1 MPVSLRARNVIASS
15 TLAITARAK
24 ELKAQGH
31 DVVSFAAGEPDFDT
45 PDFIKKAA
53 IEAIQKGLTKY
64 TPSSGTIELREAI
77 AKKFLKDNHLS
88 YQAKDQI
95 VVSCGAK
102 HCLYNLMQ
110 ALVDPGDE
118 VLIPAPYWVSYP
130 EMVKLA
136 GATPK
141 YLFTTQETS
150 FKITARQL
158 EENISPNTKI
168 LILNSPSNPTG
179 TVYARKELEA
189 IAEICVKR
197 NIVVISDEIYEKLC
211 YTKEPFTSIGSLNKD
226 IYNLT
231 VTVNGVSKSYAMT
244 GWRMGY
250 FGASKEIAQNVGKI
264 QDHSTS
270 NPSSISQAAALAALS
285 ADESTL
291 TEMKNEFQK
300 RRDFIIKCLDSIPEI
315 SYIYPEGAFYV
326 FCDISKLGL
335 DSDTIAKQVLNEK
348 DVACIPGS
356 GFGADQ
362 YIRLSFATSI
372 ERIKEGTSRL
382 ADWFKKNRKGAL

>member
-1 MPVSLRARNVIASS
+1 MTISQRAKNVVGST
-15 TLAITARAK
+15 TLAITAKAK
-24 ELKAQGH
+24 ELRAQGR

-45 PDFIKKAA
+45 PDFIKQAA
-53 IEAIQKGLTKY
+53 IEAIQKGFTKY

-77 AKKFLKDNHLS
+77 SKKFQKDNNLS
-88 YQAKDQI
+88 YNAKDQI

-102 HCLYNLMQ
+102 HCLYNIIQ
-110 ALVDPGDE
+110 ALVDAGDE

-141 YLFTTQETS
+141 FLETS
-150 FKITARQL
+150 KETNFKITAKQL
-158 EENISPNTKI
+158 ERNISPNTKV

-179 TVYARKELEA
+179 TVYSRKELES
-189 IAEICVKR
+189 IAEVCVKR
-197 NIVVISDEIYEKLC
+197 NITVISDEIYEKLC
-211 YTKEPFTSIGSLNKD
+211 YTKEPFTSIASINKE
-226 IYNLT
+226 IYDLT
-231 VTVNGVSKSYAMT
+231 VTVNGVSKSHSMT
-244 GWRMGY
+244 GWRIGY

-285 ADESTL
+285 ADEST
-291 TEMKNEFQK
+291 MVGMQKEFK
-300 RRDFIIKCLDSIPEI
+300 ARRDFIIKCLDNIPEI

-326 FCDISKLGL
+326 FCDVSKLGL
-335 DSDTIAKQVLNEK
+335 DSDTIAKKVLEEK
-348 DVACIPGS
+348 NVACIPGS

-362 YIRLSFATSI
+362 YIRLSFATSM
-372 ERIKEGTSRL
+372 ERIEEGTKRL
-382 ADWFKKNRKGAL
+382 AAWFKENKKQ

>member
-1 MPVSLRARNVIASS
+1 MPVSLRAKQAVGSS

-53 IEAIQKGLTKY
+53 IEAIQKGFTKY
-64 TPSSGTIELREAI
+64 TPSSGTLELREAI
-77 AKKFLKDNHLS
+77 SKKFSRDNNLS
-88 YQAKDQI
+88 YHPKDQI

-110 ALVDPGDE
+110 ALLDPGDE
-118 VLIPAPYWVSYP
+118 ALIPSPYWVSYP

-141 YLFTTQETS
+141 FLETS
-150 FKITARQL
+150 KETDFKITAHQL
-158 EENISPNTKI
+158 EENISPSTKI

-179 TVYARKELEA
+179 TVYSRKELES
-189 IAEICVKR
+189 IADVCVRR

-211 YTKEPFTSIGSLNKD
+211 YTKEPFTSIGSLSKD
-226 IYNLT
+226 IYDLT
-231 VTVNGVSKSYAMT
+231 VTVNGVSKSYSMT
-244 GWRMGY
+244 GWRIGY

-270 NPSSISQAAALAALS
+270 NPTSISQAASLAALN
-285 ADESTL
+285 ADENTL
-291 TEMKNEFQK
+291 AQMKDEFRK
-300 RRDFIIKCLDSIPEI
+300 RRDFIIKCLDKIPEI

-326 FCDISKLGL
+326 FCDVSKAGL
-335 DSDTIAKQVLNEK
+335 DSDALAKRLLNEK

-356 GFGADQ
+356 SFGADQ

-372 ERIKEGTSRL
+372 ERIEEGTTRL
-382 ADWFKKNRKGAL
+382 AEWFSKNRKGVA

>member
-1 MPVSLRARNVIASS
+1 MTISQRAKNAVGSS

-24 ELKAQGH
+24 ELKAQGR

-64 TPSSGTIELREAI
+64 TPSSGTIELRQAI
-77 AKKFLKDNHLS
+77 SKKFQKDNNLS
-88 YQAKDQI
+88 YDAKDQI

-102 HCLYNLMQ
+102 HCLYNIIQ
-110 ALVDPGDE
+110 ALVDAGDE

-136 GATPK
+136 GATPQF
-141 YLFTTQETS
+141 LETSQETN
-150 FKITARQL
+150 FKITAKQL
-158 EENISPNTKI
+158 ENNISPSTKV

-179 TVYARKELEA
+179 TVYSKKELEP
-189 IAEICVKR
+189 IAEVCVKR
-197 NIVVISDEIYEKLC
+197 NITVISDEIYEKLC
-211 YTKEPFTSIGSLNKD
+211 YTAEPFTSIASLGKE
-226 IYNLT
+226 IYDLT
-231 VTVNGVSKSYAMT
+231 VTVNGVSKSHAMT
-244 GWRMGY
+244 GWRIGY

-285 ADESTL
+285 ADEST
-291 TEMKNEFQK
+291 MAAMHKEFK
-300 RRDFIIKCLDSIPEI
+300 ARRDFIVKCLDNIPEI

-326 FCDISKLGL
+326 FCDVSRIGL
-335 DSDTIAKQVLNEK
+335 DSDIIAKKVLDEK
-348 DVACIPGS
+348 NVACIPGS
-356 GFGADQ
+356 GFGAPQ
-362 YIRLSFATSI
+362 YIRLSFATSMDRI
-372 ERIKEGTSRL
+372 EEGTKRL
-382 ADWFKKNRKGAL
+382 AAWFKETCKK

>member
-1 MPVSLRARNVIASS
+1 MPVSLRAKNVIASS

-53 IEAIQKGLTKY
+53 IDAIQKGFTKY
-64 TPSSGTIELREAI
+64 TPSSGTMELREAI
-77 AKKFLKDNHLS
+77 ARKFLKDNQLS
-88 YQAKDQI
+88 YHPKDQI

-118 VLIPAPYWVSYP
+118 VLIPGPYWVSYP

-141 YLFTTQETS
+141 FLETS
-150 FKITARQL
+150 AASHFKVTARQL
-158 EENISPNTKI
+158 EENISPSTKV
-168 LILNSPSNPTG
+168 LVLNSPSNPTG

-189 IAEICVKR
+189 IAEVCVKR
-197 NIVVISDEIYEKLC
+197 NIVVVSDEIYEKLC
-211 YTKEPFTSIGSLNKD
+211 YTREPFTSIGALNKE
-226 IYNLT
+226 IYDLT
-231 VTVNGVSKSYAMT
+231 VTVNGVSKSYSMT
-244 GWRMGY
+244 GWRIGY
-250 FGASKEIAQNVGKI
+250 FGASKEIAQNVGKL

-270 NPSSISQAAALAALS
+270 NPTSISQAAALAALS
-285 ADESTL
+285 ADDSTL
-291 TEMKNEFQK
+291 AEMKNEFQR
-300 RRDFIIKCLDSIPEI
+300 RRDFIVKCLDKIPEI

-326 FCDISKLGL
+326 FCNVSKVGL
-335 DSDTIAKQVLNEK
+335 DSDMIAKRVLNEK

-362 YIRLSFATSI
+362 YIRLSFATSM
-372 ERIKEGTSRL
+372 ERIQEGTTRL
-382 ADWFKKNRKGAL
+382 AEWFSKNRKGAA